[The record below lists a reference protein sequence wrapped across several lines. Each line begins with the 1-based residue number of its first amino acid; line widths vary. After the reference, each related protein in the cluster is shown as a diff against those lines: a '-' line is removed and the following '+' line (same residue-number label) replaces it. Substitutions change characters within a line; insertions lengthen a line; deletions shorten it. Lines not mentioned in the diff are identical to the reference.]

1 MRSKVLKRILSNT
14 PEEVVNSIRAYDDSV
29 VGTARSPKE
38 KGDADEKN
46 KKRQLEFRGVDR
58 WNRPVFAD
66 REGRFYGSVD
76 DLFHFEATY
85 GEVAEHVTEDDV
97 CYFGRS
103 FGCEPDGSPVDPGEI
118 ELVERFDPP
127 EPKKR

>member
-1 MRSKVLKRILSNT
+1 MRSKVTKRILSGT
-14 PEEVVNSIRAYDDSV
+14 PEEAVNSARAYGDSV
-29 VGTARSPKE
+29 VSDA
-38 KGDADEKN
+38 ADEK
-46 KKRQLEFRGVDR
+46 KRRQLEFRGVDR

-85 GEVAEHVTEDDV
+85 AEVAEHVSEEDV

-103 FGCEPDGSPVDPGEI
+103 FGCEPDGSPVNPGEI

-127 EPKKR
+127 EPKRR